1 MRYNRTNNGYKIC
14 WLFNMQIRTI
24 VNVHDVEDLKSLG
37 AYRVLKN
44 AIEAEIGSK
53 LGVKGWSSLYEKIV
67 SLKSAVSL
75 LGKETVIYEGRKFSE
90 VKTYLSKHLGIN
102 VKARG
107 WKTLKAKVSALI
119 QLFKSDSFDPYA
131 YYEKT
136 KLKKFRDSSKLE
148 GIVVDYPEKA
158 TSLDSILAKYK
169 R

>member
-1 MRYNRTNNGYKIC
+1 MC
-14 WLFNMQIRTI
+14 WLFNMQVNAI

-37 AYRVLKN
+37 TYRELKN
-44 AIEAEIGSK
+44 AIEAKIGSK
-53 LGVKGWSSLYEKIV
+53 LGVKGWNSLYEKIV
-67 SLKSAVSL
+67 FLKSAVSL
-75 LGKETVIYEGRKFSE
+75 LEKESAIYEGKKFSE
-90 VKTYLSKHLGIN
+90 AKTYLSKHLGIN

-107 WKTLKAKVSALI
+107 WKTLKTKVAALI
-119 QLFKSDSFDPYA
+119 QLFKSESFDPYA

-148 GIVVDYPEKA
+148 GIVVDYPEKT